1 MSKNN
6 PLATVKVAHLSVL
19 VVDDDKMVRDIII
32 QHLRAMGFVRF
43 TEAANGSEAMKVLVD
58 TTSRVDLILCDWE
71 MPKADGLTLL
81 RAVRA
86 NRMRAET
93 PFIMV
98 TSQQSQERMKISKAK
113 KNLVNAYI
121 VKPFR
126 AETLRQKIFQVL
138 FDRPEV
144 KSQAS

>member
-1 MSKNN
+1 MSNDN

-32 QHLRAMGFVRF
+32 QHLRAMGFMRF
-43 TEAANGSEAMKVLVD
+43 LEASNGSEAMKLLVD
-58 TTSRVDLILCDWE
+58 STSRIDLILCDWE
-71 MPKADGLTLL
+71 MPKTDGLTFL
-81 RAVRA
+81 RAVRSSRLR
-86 NRMRAET
+86 NDI

-126 AETLRQKIFQVL
+126 AETLKQKIFQVL
-138 FDRPEV
+138 FDKPET
-144 KSQAS
+144 KQQAS

>member
-1 MSKNN
+1 MSNN
-6 PLATVKVAHLSVL
+6 PLATVKVANLSVL
-19 VVDDDKMVRDIII
+19 VVDDDKMVRDIIV
-32 QHLRAMGFVRF
+32 QHLRAMGFTRF
-43 TEAANGSEAMKVLVD
+43 HEAANGSEALKLLLDSTM
-58 TTSRVDLILCDWE
+58 RVDLILCDWE
-71 MPKADGLTLL
+71 MPKTDGLTFL

-86 NRMRAET
+86 NRMRSAT

-113 KNLVNAYI
+113 KNMVNAYI

-138 FDRPEV
+138 FDGPDEKDKV
-144 KSQAS
+144 S